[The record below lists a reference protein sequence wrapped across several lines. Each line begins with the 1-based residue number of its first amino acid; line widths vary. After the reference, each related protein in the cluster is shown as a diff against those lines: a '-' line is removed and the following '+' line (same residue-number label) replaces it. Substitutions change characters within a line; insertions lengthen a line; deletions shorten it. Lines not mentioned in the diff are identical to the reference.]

1 MNKKQGDEMQFS
13 LEKKNNRKK
22 KMDSS
27 NPSYQSMD
35 FVIKWVDRFSN
46 SIGIF
51 FEKTTEMS

>member
-35 FVIKWVDRFSN
+35 FVIKWGDRFSN